1 LRIVAIAHHHRH
13 ALLPSRAAD
22 PIRAMLSTLRAA
34 RAPPRARG
42 LAAQAPLLWKLAH
55 GAFDPVVPMTSAL
68 SGIAPPTEVAPA
80 DVGATTVTSLPN
92 GVRVAS
98 QDNGG
103 AITAVG
109 VYVGAGSRH
118 ETPYTAG
125 ATHLLEHCAFKGSK
139 ARSKYRM
146 TRDVE
151 RTGAGFS
158 AAASR
163 ETLAYAAE
171 CIRDKAAD
179 VMSILCETAVSPAV
193 AVADEGALEY
203 DTARAEVKV
212 HVAAIKDELKDYS
225 ADPAG
230 RVTEAVHA
238 AAYHGNTLGEF
249 WQGGVVVFFRS
260 RIGYARG
267 ARVCGCV
274 YSRLLRLSSSLAEE
288 IGVGAAVFA
297 ALDAP
302 ARRR

>member
-1 LRIVAIAHHHRH
+1 MQSA
-13 ALLPSRAAD
+13 
-22 PIRAMLSTLRAA
+22 LRAA
-34 RAPPRARG
+34 RAPRHARG
-42 LAAQAPLLWKLAH
+42 LAAEPSLLWKMAH

-68 SGIAPPTEVAPA
+68 PGVRAPA
-80 DVGATTVTSLPN
+80 DLAPPVTGETTVTTLPN

-103 AITAVG
+103 TVAAVG

-118 ETPYTAG
+118 ETPHTAG
-125 ATHLLEHCAFKGSK
+125 ATHLLEHCAFKGSA

-151 RTGAGFS
+151 RAGAGFS

-171 CIRDKAAD
+171 CVRGSAPE
-179 VMSILCETAVSPAV
+179 VVSILTESATSPAV
-193 AVADEGALEY
+193 AVEDESSVAYGA
-203 DTARAEVKV
+203 ARSEIDA
-212 HVAAIKDELKDYS
+212 HVAAIKGELKEYA

-238 AAYHGNTLGEF
+238 AAYHGNTLGKF
-249 WQGGVVVFFRS
+249 GGVSCISSGRCLSFDFLQS
-260 RIGYARG
+260 FKRG

-274 YSRLLRLSSSLAEE
+274 YPRLLRLSSSLAEQP
-288 IGVGAAVFA
+288 GVCVAVFA
-297 ALDAP
+297 ALSALLGHGRSLVRWLLFSAP
-302 ARRR
+302 LL